1 VDFLYIKFQNADV
14 KIAGI
19 QNMENTFSKAER
31 RILVID
37 DDADFAQEQAALLE
51 GHGYT
56 LRLVHDKEQVD
67 KILGDFDPHIALI
80 DFRLANDSG
89 IDLFDHLR
97 SYNPALRWVIQDAFP
112 DTDSA
117 VQAMRQGASD
127 YLDKSAEPAKLLGAL
142 AQGFTKSKSRKNFT
156 ETEHAI
162 QGSESPSTK
171 HIDAVTNIRQ
181 YESLFNQA
189 TRLGNLG
196 YWVWDEN
203 EDRCIY
209 ASEEYARIQGLTVD
223 EVLNQYNTVK
233 SDMELMHPDDRERFF
248 EVSETGSHEVYECE
262 YRIIRPDGE
271 LRYVYE
277 LGQDIEDD
285 KGNIRQSVGIL
296 QDITERKQIE
306 QELRSNEALLTQATQ
321 IAGLGHCSWNSSG
334 QGYSNVSKE
343 YAAIFGYTAEE
354 FLARYRKFEDDM
366 ELVHPEDRSK
376 VEAFAAAV
384 YDKQTA
390 CEYRVFHRDGSVRH
404 VKEVLV
410 DITNEDG
417 TVRES
422 IGTLLDITA
431 LKQAQ
436 EALEEREAQFT
447 QAARIAR
454 LGYWQADEVK
464 KEYTSVSEEYARI
477 HGYSRDE
484 FMEHYRDLNQD
495 IETIHPEDRAELQKV
510 YTADLE
516 EFHEFR
522 IIHRDGSLRH
532 VREKYESVQDDSGA
546 VVSTFG
552 YLQDITESKLTELE
566 LLAAKEAAETANK
579 AKSEFLSH
587 MSHELRTPM
596 NAILGFGHLLQTTP
610 AERLKDTAPEFIDH
624 IVAAGKHLLTLIDE
638 VLDLARIESGRIRL
652 SMEAVDPGVVLKS
665 CVDLVQSI
673 ADKRRIK
680 LDFQAVPDS
689 APMLWAD
696 KARLQQA
703 ILNLMSNAVKYNLEG
718 GRVLVGYGAT
728 ADGLL
733 RINVSDTG
741 PGIAKSDFAN
751 LFKSFDRLKAENS
764 GVQGTGI
771 GLTITKRLVELMGG
785 ELGVESRQGKGST
798 FWIDMPTYSLDSAEL
813 STDKAIVAA
822 DSRSFEVPFQA
833 LYIEDDSV
841 SLVQMKALLAGYE
854 NSSLLH
860 APNAEIGL
868 ELARIHLPD
877 IIFTDINLPGMNG
890 FKALQVLK
898 EDGATRDIPVI
909 AVSAGS
915 EETDIERA
923 RKVGFFGCL
932 VKPIDL
938 ERFYVT
944 LKRALTERPATG
956 RATESD

>member
-1 VDFLYIKFQNADV
+1 M
-14 KIAGI
+14 G
-19 QNMENTFSKAER
+19 NTFSKAER

-37 DDADFAQEQAALLE
+37 DDADFAQEQAVLLE

-67 KILGDFDPHIALI
+67 KILVDFDPHIALI

-89 IDLFDHLR
+89 IDLFDQLR
-97 SYNPALRWVIQDAFP
+97 SYSPALQWVIQDAVP

-127 YLDKSAEPAKLLGAL
+127 YLDKSAEPANLLGAL
-142 AQGFTKSKSRKNFT
+142 AHGFTKSKSHKNFT

-171 HIDAVTNIRQ
+171 PIDAVTNIRQ
-181 YESLFNQA
+181 YQSLFNQA

-196 YWVWDEN
+196 YWVWDEV

-248 EVSETGSHEVYECE
+248 EVSEMGSHEVYECE

-285 KGNIRQSVGIL
+285 EGNLSQSVGIL

-306 QELRSNEALLTQATQ
+306 QELRSNEALLKQATQ
-321 IAGLGHCSWNSSG
+321 IAGLGHCVWNSAG
-334 QGYSNVSKE
+334 EGYSSVSDE

-354 FLARYRKFEDDM
+354 FLARYRNLKDDM
-366 ELVHPEDRSK
+366 ELVHPEDRVR
-376 VEAFAAAV
+376 VEAFAEMINEE
-384 YDKQTA
+384 QTSS
-390 CEYRVFHRDGSVRH
+390 EYRVFHPDGSVRH
-404 VKEVLV
+404 VREAMA
-410 DITNEDG
+410 DIMNEDG
-417 TVRES
+417 TVQES

-436 EALEEREAQFT
+436 EALEERETQFS

-477 HGYSRDE
+477 HGYSQDE
-484 FMEHYRDLNQD
+484 FMEHYRDLNKD
-495 IETIHPEDRAELQKV
+495 IETIHPEDRAELQRV
-510 YTADLE
+510 YDKGHGDVL
-516 EFHEFR
+516 EFR
-522 IIHRDGSLRH
+522 IIYRDGSLRY
-532 VREKYESVQDDSGA
+532 VREKFETVQDDSGA

-552 YLQDITESKLTELE
+552 YLQDITDSKLTELE

-596 NAILGFGHLLQTTP
+596 NAILGFGQLLQATP
-610 AERLKDTAPEFIDH
+610 GGRLKDKGPEFIDH
-624 IVAAGKHLLTLIDE
+624 IVAAGEHLLTLIDD
-638 VLDLARIESGRIRL
+638 VLDLARIESGRVRL

-665 CVDLVQSI
+665 CVDLVQTL

-680 LDFQAVPDS
+680 LDFQVVPDS
-689 APMLWAD
+689 APLLWAD

-703 ILNLMSNAVKYNLEG
+703 ILNLMSNAIKYNPEG
-718 GRVLVGYGAT
+718 GRVLIGYGAT
-728 ADGLL
+728 EDDLL

-741 PGIAKSDFAN
+741 PGIAKSDIAS
-751 LFKSFDRLKAENS
+751 LFEPFDRLKAENS
-764 GVQGTGI
+764 EVQGTGI
-771 GLTITKRLVELMGG
+771 GLTITKRLVEMMGG

-798 FWIDMPTYSLDSAEL
+798 FWIDMPIYSLDSAKS

-822 DSRSFEVPFQA
+822 DSRSFEMPFQA
-833 LYIEDDSV
+833 LYIEDDPV
-841 SLVQMKALLAGYE
+841 SLVLMKALLSGHE

-868 ELARIHLPD
+868 ELARKHRPD
-877 IIFTDINLPGMNG
+877 IIFTDINLSGMNG
-890 FKALQVLK
+890 FKALQVLQ

-923 RKVGFFGCL
+923 RKAGFFGYL

-944 LKRALTERPATG
+944 LSRALSARLAAG